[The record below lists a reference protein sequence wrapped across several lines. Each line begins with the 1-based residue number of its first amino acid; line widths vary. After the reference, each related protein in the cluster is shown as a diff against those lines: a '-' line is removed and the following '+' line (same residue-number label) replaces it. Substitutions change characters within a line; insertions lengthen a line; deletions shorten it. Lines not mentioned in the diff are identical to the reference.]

1 MLWKATAIHLFPCAN
16 WPVHIVQPSCHGA
29 DDSEQGWRRQR
40 SATHERAVLLP
51 VSLGRSLRRVM
62 IHRKKTE

>member
-1 MLWKATAIHLFPCAN
+1 MYGGQRQYIFSHVRIGPYT
-16 WPVHIVQPSCHGA
+16 IVQPSRHGA

-51 VSLGRSLRRVM
+51 ASLGRSLRRVM
-62 IHRKKTE
+62 IHRRKTG